1 MLRGRAT
8 WRSGFGRRRS
18 SRVRK
23 DFSNEILFMS
33 PPHMIDLTDPRR
45 SAHIFRCMPHN
56 IMDTWTTDNCAS
68 RVDASMH
75 PCMNSS
81 TWHKPRLSDINIRS
95 VITIQVTDLSGKAAV
110 KMQPLI
116 SPLCHQSESCRMM
129 ALWPLDHETSDVIAR
144 DWDRNSKIRRHC
156 PMRLDEAYTAH
167 AVPMALR
174 ESAASVRGGP
184 D

>member
-1 MLRGRAT
+1 MHATQSHGTRGLPTIA
-8 WRSGFGRRRS
+8 RR
-18 SRVRK
+18 VG
-23 DFSNEILFMS
+23 
-33 PPHMIDLTDPRR
+33 
-45 SAHIFRCMPHN
+45 
-56 IMDTWTTDNCAS
+56 
-68 RVDASMH
+68 ASMH

-144 DWDRNSKIRRHC
+144 DWDRNSKIRARHE
-156 PMRLDEAYTAH
+156 MRNHLLYTAH
-167 AVPMALR
+167 AVGSR
-174 ESAASVRGGP
+174 ESRRCGQQVGRQTPYHTLRLGP
-184 D
+184 V

>member
-1 MLRGRAT
+1 MHATQSHGTRGLPTIA
-8 WRSGFGRRRS
+8 RR
-18 SRVRK
+18 VG
-23 DFSNEILFMS
+23 
-33 PPHMIDLTDPRR
+33 
-45 SAHIFRCMPHN
+45 
-56 IMDTWTTDNCAS
+56 
-68 RVDASMH
+68 ASMH

-144 DWDRNSKIRRHC
+144 DWDRNSKIRARWST
-156 PMRLDEAYTAH
+156 RNRVIYTAH
-167 AVPMALR
+167 AVG
-174 ESAASVRGGP
+174 SRGSQRRDQQVCRQSPPTPPGMP
-184 D
+184 PYTSKTRV

>member
-1 MLRGRAT
+1 MHATQSHGTRGLPTIA
-8 WRSGFGRRRS
+8 RR
-18 SRVRK
+18 VG
-23 DFSNEILFMS
+23 
-33 PPHMIDLTDPRR
+33 
-45 SAHIFRCMPHN
+45 
-56 IMDTWTTDNCAS
+56 
-68 RVDASMH
+68 ASMH

-144 DWDRNSKIRRHC
+144 DWDRNSKIRARHE
-156 PMRLDEAYTAH
+156 MRNE
-167 AVPMALR
+167 
-174 ESAASVRGGP
+174 ESYNYISGCYSVMSMVRPASVPQKSRSRQPPRPRSTGLGATQHRPLGLARGSWHG
-184 D
+184 